1 MAELGQI
8 FPVLGKYTYMDLSFV
23 PHRTRKKLIAKAPK
37 TQQSND
43 LFSRLQNLR
52 DTGIL
57 LPLYRC
63 HLPAILYLVLNKS
76 PLNMSPIPVASPG
89 SASKDYKRESTVA
102 RLLGSGMSL
111 IGEDLILS
119 DTLQDL
125 PVLLSSLFSIPYD
138 IGLPSDK
145 DSADPLKVD
154 TIAKRLMSN
163 HGKVLS

>member
-8 FPVLGKYTYMDLSFV
+8 SPVLGKYTYMDLSFV
-23 PHRTRKKLIAKAPK
+23 HSQDEKKVDCESSQNTTVERFILQTTKSARHWDLTLTPPLPSSRHSVPCSQQITLKHVSYSSRIAR
-37 TQQSND
+37 
-43 LFSRLQNLR
+43 FGVERLQERVN
-52 DTGIL
+52 
-57 LPLYRC
+57 
-63 HLPAILYLVLNKS
+63 S
-76 PLNMSPIPVASPG
+76 
-89 SASKDYKRESTVA
+89 SKTPWIRYVSHKEN
-102 RLLGSGMSL
+102 
-111 IGEDLILS
+111 LILS
-119 DTLQDL
+119 DTLQDP